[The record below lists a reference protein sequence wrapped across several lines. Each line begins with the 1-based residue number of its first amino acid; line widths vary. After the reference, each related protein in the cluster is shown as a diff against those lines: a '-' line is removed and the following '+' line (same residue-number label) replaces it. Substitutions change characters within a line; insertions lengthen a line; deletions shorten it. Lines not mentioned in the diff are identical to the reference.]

1 MQTTITRLYP
11 PSEKEYLLRGLYL
24 EHGLHKKGRPGNP
37 FVYSNFITSLDG
49 RIAVAG
55 SGRSSLE
62 VPKAAANSRDWRL
75 YQELAGQADVL
86 VTSGRF
92 FRQTAAGEAQDT
104 LPVGKEDAF
113 SDILAWR
120 RQQDL
125 PEQPAVA
132 IISGSLDIP
141 VAALDAYRTR
151 RVMVITGD
159 QAPADRV
166 SALRGGG
173 VEIIFSGPGQR
184 VDGRAMIEA
193 LDERG
198 YRSIYSVAGPGVFRT
213 LIEARVLDRLYL
225 TLTHQLLAGTTFDTL
240 TRGAALAPALGMQLL
255 SLYHDTHAPEGASQW
270 FSCFEPR

>member
-1 MQTTITRLYP
+1 M
-11 PSEKEYLLRGLYL
+11 LRGLYL

-151 RVMVITGD
+151 RVMVITGN

-198 YRSIYSVAGPGVFRT
+198 YSSIYSVAGPGVFRT

-270 FSCFEPR
+270 FSCFEAR

>member
-11 PSEKEYLLRGLYL
+11 PSEKDHQLQGLYL
-24 EHGLHKKGRPGNP
+24 KHGLHKMGQPGRP
-37 FVYSNFITSLDG
+37 FVYSNFIASLDG

-55 SGRSSLE
+55 TGRGSLE
-62 VPKAAANSRDWRL
+62 VPRAAANSHDWRL

-86 VTSGRF
+86 VSSGRF
-92 FRQTAAGEAQDT
+92 FRQTAAGEAQDI
-104 LPVGKEDAF
+104 LPVGKEDTY
-113 SDILAWR
+113 SDILEWR
-120 RQQDL
+120 RRQDL

-141 VAALDAYRTR
+141 VIALESYRNR
-151 RVMVITGD
+151 RIMVITGE
-159 QAPADRV
+159 QAAPERV
-166 SALRGGG
+166 SELRTGG
-173 VEIIFSGPGQR
+173 VEVLFAGPGQS

-198 YRSIYSVAGPGVFRT
+198 YRSIYAVAGPGVFRT

-240 TRGAALAPALGMQLL
+240 TRGAPLHPALGMQLL
-255 SLYHDTHAPEGASQW
+255 SLYHDIEAPAGASQW
-270 FSCFEPR
+270 FCCFEPR